1 MFNEEAYLH
10 KRIAGWQRLETLL
23 MKGRSGLSGLQGDE
37 MVEAVRLYR
46 QASGDLAYLSTHSSN
61 ADVVDYL
68 NNLVGRAYTEI
79 YRLPRREPLD
89 VLRAAVVTAAQTVR
103 RRRGEIFFA
112 LGVFLFGLFFA
123 WGLMTVVPETR
134 QFFVPPGAE
143 ENFKQWTTGQF
154 EARSGGDSV
163 LATSFYAGNNPKV
176 GILTIGFSLASFGV
190 MGVLMVWQNGL
201 LLGAL
206 AANCAKTGAVFF
218 LFSSI
223 LPHGVSEVG
232 GLLIT
237 SAAGFLLG
245 RTVVA
250 PGKLSRGD
258 ALKAVGK
265 DAATLSILGLI
276 MIALAAPIEGFFSFS
291 PFIPQWLKLI
301 VGLLALT
308 AWLAYF
314 IGYGREDEP
323 PPPTE

>member
-10 KRIAGWQRLETLL
+10 KRIAAWQRLEQLL
-23 MKGRSGLSGLQGDE
+23 SSAQSGLVGLEGDQ

-61 ADVVDYL
+61 ADVVSYL

-79 YRLPRREPLD
+79 YRLPRRDAVD
-89 VLRAAVVTAAQTVR
+89 VVRQALATGAQAVR

-112 LGVFLFGLFFA
+112 VGVFFLALFFA

-134 QFFVPPGAE
+134 QFFVQPGFE
-143 ENFKQWTTGQF
+143 DTFKHWTEGEHQERTGG
-154 EARSGGDSV
+154 ESV
-163 LATSFYAGNNPKV
+163 LATSFYAGNNPRV
-176 GILTIGFSLASFGV
+176 GIMTIGLSLASCGV

-206 AANCAKTGAVFF
+206 AADCAKTGTVFF

-237 SAAGFLLG
+237 AAAGFLLG

-250 PGKLSRGD
+250 PGKLSRAD
-258 ALKAVGK
+258 ALKAAGK

-291 PFIPQWLKLI
+291 PSFPQWFKLV

-314 IGYGREDEP
+314 IGYGKEEEP
-323 PPPTE
+323 LQA